1 MRMTR
6 WVAMALIAGFLAFP
20 AGALGQGGTPPS
32 ASPVVSG
39 ADVAGLVDIGDGR
52 RLYLE
57 CHGSGGPTVVLEA
70 GYRSPAAV
78 WIENFGGVPGPMVF
92 QGVAMQTRV
101 CLYERPGVAAVLDGV
116 LVPSRSD
123 PAPVPRTARD
133 VVEDLH
139 TLLDVAGEQGPFVLV
154 GHSFGGLFVRLY
166 ATTWPGEVAG
176 LVLVDALSEAVRD
189 NLSPADWAAYAET
202 ISAVPP
208 ELASYADLET
218 VDVNASF
225 DEMTEALA
233 DQPLTGMPV
242 YVIAAGLPSGS
253 GGRPGLL
260 AGCLAGGLGRVAGV
274 PGNAHARCAIRGG
287 HRKQPLR
294 ANPATGPGDRGRFR
308 FAGGGT
314 RSRDMGGR

>member
-1 MRMTR
+1 M
-6 WVAMALIAGFLAFP
+6 
-20 AGALGQGGTPPS
+20 
-32 ASPVVSG
+32 VSG

-78 WIENFGGVPGPMVF
+78 WTENFGGVPGPMVF
-92 QGVAMQTRV
+92 QGVATQTRV

-123 PAPVPRTARD
+123 PAPMPRTARD

-166 ATTWPGEVAG
+166 AATWPEEVAG

-242 YVIAAGLPSGS
+242 YVIAAGLPFGIPEADLGFSPDALQAAWAAS
-253 GGRPGLL
+253 QAYLATLTPDAQSVVATESSHYVQIQQPDLVIAAVSVVLEAVRDPGTWAFDSVRHDWL
-260 AGCLAGGLGRVAGV
+260 
-274 PGNAHARCAIRGG
+274 
-287 HRKQPLR
+287 
-294 ANPATGPGDRGRFR
+294 
-308 FAGGGT
+308 
-314 RSRDMGGR
+314 